1 MHSIKLTGIP
11 SDNFLSAYAW
21 LYVGGAIKHHLIKR
35 RIRIIY
41 LFEIFNEVLNTAL
54 FIGGIIT
61 FSSALIVGYSGLG
74 GGLLIIPLLA
84 IPNTPIEGIA
94 INYMS
99 SNFAT
104 KVQRVNVIITVGV

>member
-1 MHSIKLTGIP
+1 MHSIKPTCIP

-21 LYVGGAIKHHLIKR
+21 LYVGGAIKHLLIKR

-54 FIGGIIT
+54 FIGKIIT
-61 FSSALIVGYSGLG
+61 FSSALIESYSGLG
-74 GGLLIIPLLA
+74 GGLLIVPLLA
-84 IPNTPIEGIA
+84 ILYTPIEGIA

-104 KVQRVNVIITVGV
+104 KIQRVNVIITVGV